1 MYQLYYAPGT
11 CSMAIHIILNE
22 LNQPVELK
30 KVDLSAPRPAEF
42 LKVNPRGA
50 VPALID
56 DGHVIREGGAIIS
69 YLLDKHNS
77 PMLPK
82 NGKERATA
90 LEWLM
95 FANAT
100 MHPAYARGFFILKNV
115 SDAAQKDA
123 LMKVA
128 IESVEKLWVEVDE
141 RLAKQ
146 PYVCGNECTAA
157 DILLAVI
164 ANWGAYFPAP
174 IKLGDNVK
182 RMLREV
188 TKRPAYQKALAT
200 EGVEYKAAA

>member
-146 PYVCGNECTAA
+146 PYVCGNECTGLIIMLARHAIGEIILARETIFGVVVIFIIRAVA
-157 DILLAVI
+157 D
-164 ANWGAYFPAP
+164 FFHQ
-174 IKLGDNVK
+174 LG
-182 RMLREV
+182 
-188 TKRPAYQKALAT
+188 
-200 EGVEYKAAA
+200 GSI